1 MSYRRSMEQ
10 LRPARTQKIDL
21 QEKVQL
27 FLTEADTSKATK
39 AEMAICVA
47 YNMKKNSISEADAV
61 EMAGIESTKWD
72 GVDKSTRAVGKKT
85 ADTMPNVGKKLMH
98 SGTVSSTNNYDK
110 GTDTTSKADIVG
122 NSANQISLK
131 KQGDKG
137 SGAQLM
143 SAKSGEAT
151 GVFNSAVKHL
161 EKNQTPKITPEMAE
175 VLNILGKE
183 MEATARNDSFVQV
196 GETKKDFQQW
206 YVTDWKEDTVKVG
219 RKTISTRYK
228 QLNDL
233 NLKDEKKR
241 KVTDKDIVKFLEL
254 ELKILGVTRKSA
266 TAPQQIKKLQ
276 DKYGFPEVIS
286 SIEFEDQQTAFLNDS
301 EYKVG
306 DVMITPKY
314 ITKKG
319 IDPKSLSDEELK
331 TQMIDII
338 QTSIKSKPWAEKLK
352 EYFDGNKE
360 LKKWM
365 VYEAASGLY
374 KFTGKVSTGKKYAPG
389 NQAVANSI
397 MVFSDSGYVKSYD
410 VIQYAEDNS
419 SLVDNLDVS
428 YKASGASKYIKL
440 GLPSSVEYDNSLP
453 MLIERAMESE
463 KLILREEL
471 YNLERQYILNEGIF
485 QSIANKAK
493 EYYDRAKQAVFD
505 FYNRTIKKYIGYL
518 VDLFKK
524 GINALLQGLG
534 LEISNADFGMATP
547 SW

>member
-10 LRPARTQKIDL
+10 LRPARTQKQNI

-47 YNMKKNSISEADAV
+47 YNMNQNSISEADAV
-61 EMAGIESTKWD
+61 KMAGIEPKKWD
-72 GVDKSTRAVGKKT
+72 SVNKPTRAVGKKT
-85 ADTMPNVGKKLMH
+85 ADTMPDVGSKLMH
-98 SGTVSSTNNYDK
+98 SGTVSSTNKYKK

-151 GVFNSAVKHL
+151 GVFEAALDHFKANESMKL
-161 EKNQTPKITPEMAE
+161 TGDLAE

-183 MEATARNDSFVQV
+183 MEATAKNDSFVKV
-196 GETKKDFQQW
+196 GEAKKDFEGW
-206 YVTDWKEDTVKVG
+206 YTTTNDTIKVG
-219 RKTISTRYK
+219 RKNITTRFK
-228 QLNDL
+228 QL
-233 NLKDEKKR
+233 KDNKKI
-241 KVTDKDIVKFLEL
+241 KGTDKDIIKFLEL

-276 DKYGFPEVIS
+276 DKFGFPKVIS
-286 SIEFEDQQTAFLNDS
+286 SIEFAKQEDAFLNDS
-301 EYKVG
+301 KYKVG
-306 DVMITPKY
+306 DVMVNPEH

-319 IDPKSLSDEELK
+319 IDPKSLTDAQLK
-331 TQMIDII
+331 EQMIDII
-338 QTSIKSKPWAEKLK
+338 QTSIKSKPWAEKLQ
-352 EYFDGNKE
+352 EYFNNNKE

-374 KFTGKVSTGKKYAPG
+374 KFTGEVSSGSKYKPG

-397 MVFSDSGYVKSYD
+397 MVFSDSGYVESYD
-410 VIQYAEDNS
+410 VIKYAEAKY

-440 GLPSSVEYDNSLP
+440 GLKSSVEYDNSLP
-453 MLIERAMESE
+453 MLVERAIESE

-471 YNLERQYILNEGIF
+471 YMLEKQYMLNEGVF
-485 QSIANKAK
+485 TSLVNKAK
-493 EYYDRAKQAVFD
+493 EYYDRTKQALFD

-518 VDLFKK
+518 ADLFKQ
-524 GINALLQGLG
+524 GIKALLQGLG
-534 LEISNADFGMATP
+534 LEVSDADFNMKTP

>member
-10 LRPARTQKIDL
+10 LRPARTQKQNI

-47 YNMKKNSISEADAV
+47 YNMNQNSISEADAV
-61 EMAGIESTKWD
+61 KMAGIEPKKWD
-72 GVDKSTRAVGKKT
+72 SVNKPTRAVGKKT
-85 ADTMPNVGKKLMH
+85 ADTMPDVGSKLMH
-98 SGTVSSTNNYDK
+98 SGTVSSTNKYKK

-137 SGAQLM
+137 GGAQLM

-151 GVFNSAVKHL
+151 GVFEAALDHFKANESMKL
-161 EKNQTPKITPEMAE
+161 TGDLAE

-183 MEATARNDSFVQV
+183 MEATAKNDSFVKV
-196 GETKKDFQQW
+196 GEAKKDFEGW
-206 YVTDWKEDTVKVG
+206 YTTTNDTIKVG
-219 RKTISTRYK
+219 RKNITTRFK
-228 QLNDL
+228 QL
-233 NLKDEKKR
+233 KDNKKI
-241 KVTDKDIVKFLEL
+241 KGTDKDIIKFLEL

-276 DKYGFPEVIS
+276 DKFGFPKVIS
-286 SIEFEDQQTAFLNDS
+286 SIEFAKQEDAFLNDS
-301 EYKVG
+301 KYKVG
-306 DVMITPKY
+306 DVMVNPEH

-319 IDPKSLSDEELK
+319 IDPKSLTDAQLK
-331 TQMIDII
+331 EQMIDII
-338 QTSIKSKPWAEKLK
+338 QTSIKSKPWAEKLQ
-352 EYFDGNKE
+352 EYFNNNKE

-374 KFTGKVSTGKKYAPG
+374 KFTGEVSSGSKYKPG

-397 MVFSDSGYVKSYD
+397 MVFSDSGYVESYD
-410 VIQYAEDNS
+410 VIKYAEAKY

-440 GLPSSVEYDNSLP
+440 GLKSSVEYDNSLP
-453 MLIERAMESE
+453 MLVERAIESE

-471 YNLERQYILNEGIF
+471 YMLEKQYMLNEGVF
-485 QSIANKAK
+485 TSLVNKAK
-493 EYYDRAKQAVFD
+493 EYYDRTKQALFD

-518 VDLFKK
+518 ADLFKQ
-524 GINALLQGLG
+524 GIKALLQGLG
-534 LEISNADFGMATP
+534 LEVSDADFNMKTP

>member
-10 LRPARTQKIDL
+10 LRPARTQKQNI

-61 EMAGIESTKWD
+61 EMAEIESKKWD
-72 GVDKSTRAVGKKT
+72 GVDIPTRDVGKKT
-85 ADTMPNVGKKLMH
+85 ADTMPSVGPKLMH
-98 SGTVSSTNNYDK
+98 SGSVSSTNNYEK
-110 GTDTTSKADIVG
+110 GTDTTSKADMVG
-122 NSANQISLK
+122 NSNNQISLK

-151 GVFNSAVKHL
+151 GVFNAALAHHD
-161 EKNQTPKITPEMAE
+161 KNEVPIKLTGTAAE

-241 KVTDKDIVKFLEL
+241 KVTHKDIVKFLEL

-306 DVMITPKY
+306 DVMINPKY

-319 IDPKSLSDEELK
+319 IDPKSLSDTQLK
-331 TQMIDII
+331 EQMIDII

-352 EYFDGNKE
+352 EYFNNNQE

-374 KFTGKVSTGKKYAPG
+374 KFTGGLSGGTKYTGNNP
-389 NQAVANSI
+389 AVANSI
-397 MVFSDSGYVKSYD
+397 MVFSDSGYVESYD
-410 VIQYAEDNS
+410 VIEYANAKY

-471 YNLERQYILNEGIF
+471 YNLERQYMLNEGIF
-485 QSIANKAK
+485 QSIVNKAK
-493 EYYDRAKQAVFD
+493 EYYDRAKQALFD
-505 FYNRTIKKYIGYL
+505 FYNGVIKKYIGYL
-518 VDLFKK
+518 VDLFKQ
-524 GINALLQGLG
+524 GIKALLQG
-534 LEISNADFGMATP
+534 
-547 SW
+547 